1 MPFLF
6 FRWAEIGLESSVSF
20 AESPAMVTPQ
30 NNWYPIQFPLL
41 LILLGGFLLTEV
53 KASVDVATPPSFDFS
68 VAPDYQAIASVAR
81 SGGLPEL
88 RNSLGNALA
97 AAWKPS
103 LSGVR
108 GSCSQENFAKW
119 VDLYQWIDLLESD
132 EASVTKRWLSRH
144 LIAEV
149 GTTGTPANPLP
160 SPNLVTQGTPFQK
173 EHPQKVTILKPGSPL
188 VRRYDDL
195 QHRVTEQ
202 ISSDPVMLGKVLA
215 GLVTQPFAPAN
226 GPLAARLEPDF
237 IAAMVSDPKF
247 LALWSRS
254 FSEDDF
260 APRVLMNLQSIW
272 KSNPGDWREFL
283 TLAMAISVVM
293 DQPAPDFWPHHQ
305 VQQRDVPRVRIKPE
319 ELFAEWIT
327 AFRAGKLLRDL
338 RLLGVDELKY
348 VVDAPLDPSE
358 FNFVRNAPVLSHQDP
373 QKAFNSISYDQGR
386 VIKNMYMWPWGS
398 YELARIKKTG
408 GICVDQAYY
417 ASVLGKALAIPTIFF
432 AGLGK
437 DGGHAWVGFL
447 KGPDNWDFSVG
458 RYEGQNFTTG
468 EALDPQSWTP
478 ITDHGLDQLTRHRGN
493 RDSQDAA
500 RRDLVMAWN
509 FRRRG
514 DADGEGRAIKSAV
527 ATCPDNPDLWDA
539 REDWLVRTASPAS
552 ELKSHH
558 ESAIRQFSGYR
569 DLKAQ
574 HQEALVRM
582 ALVSGNQ
589 SEAKQLSQQIVHE
602 NKGGFGARTDLSATA
617 AWDLIG
623 PLLKSANPDEALREY
638 DRQVMLQG
646 ANGGSDF
653 FYKVVRPLAD
663 YLIVKGRPDLARL
676 VIKKAFDRLKP
687 IKGSLVDNDLRKL
700 WSEAGGTR

>member
-1 MPFLF
+1 
-6 FRWAEIGLESSVSF
+6 
-20 AESPAMVTPQ
+20 MVTPR
-30 NNWYPIQFPLL
+30 NTWYRIQFPLF
-41 LILLGGFLLTEV
+41 LILLLGGFILTELD
-53 KASVDVATPPSFDFS
+53 ASVDVPTPSSFDFS
-68 VAPDYQAIASVAR
+68 VAPDYRAIASVAR

-97 AAWKPS
+97 TTWKPFG
-103 LSGVR
+103 SGVR
-108 GSCSQENFAKW
+108 GSCFQESFAKW
-119 VDLYQWIDLLESD
+119 VDLYQWVDLLESD

-144 LIAEV
+144 LIAEA
-149 GTTGTPANPLP
+149 GATGIPAKPLP
-160 SPNLVTQGTPFQK
+160 SPNLVAQK
-173 EHPQKVTILKPGSPL
+173 EAPQKTPPQKVTILKPGSPL

-202 ISSDPVMLGKVLA
+202 IASDPVMLGKVLA
-215 GLVTQPFAPAN
+215 GLVAQPFTPAN
-226 GPLAARLEPDF
+226 GPLVGRLEPDF
-237 IAAMVSDPKF
+237 IAATVSDPAF
-247 LALWSRS
+247 LSLWSRS
-254 FSEDDF
+254 FREDDF
-260 APRVLMNLQSIW
+260 SPRVLMNLQSIW
-272 KSNPGDWREFL
+272 KSNPGAWREFL
-283 TLAMAISVVM
+283 TLAMAVSVVM
-293 DQPAPDFWPHHQ
+293 DQPAPEFWPHHQ
-305 VQQRDVPRVRIKPE
+305 VQPRDVPRVRLKPE
-319 ELFAEWIT
+319 EVFTQWVT
-327 AFRAGKLLRDL
+327 AFRTGKLLRDL

-358 FNFVRNAPVLSHQDP
+358 FNYVRNTPALSHQDP

-398 YELARIKKTG
+398 YELGRIKETG

-437 DGGHAWVGFL
+437 DGGHAWVGYL

-458 RYEGQNFTTG
+458 RYEGQNLTTG

-500 RRDLVMAWN
+500 RRDLLMAWN

-514 DADGEGRAIKSAV
+514 EAEGEGRAIKSAV

-539 REDWLVRTASPAS
+539 REDWLVRTGSPAA

-582 ALVSGNQ
+582 ALISGDQ
-589 SEAKQLSQQIVHE
+589 SGAKQLSQQIVHE

-623 PLLKSANPDEALREY
+623 PLLKSTNPDEALREY
-638 DRQVMLQG
+638 DRQVTLQG
-646 ANGGSDF
+646 ANGGGDF

-663 YLIVKGRPDLARL
+663 YLILKGRPDLARSI
-676 VIKKAFDRLKP
+676 IKKAFDKLKP

-700 WSEAGGTR
+700 WSAAGGTK

>member
-1 MPFLF
+1 
-6 FRWAEIGLESSVSF
+6 
-20 AESPAMVTPQ
+20 MVTPR
-30 NNWYPIQFPLL
+30 NTWYRIQFPLF
-41 LILLGGFLLTEV
+41 LILLLGGFILTELD
-53 KASVDVATPPSFDFS
+53 ASVDVPTPSSFDLS
-68 VAPDYQAIASVAR
+68 VAPDYRAIASVAR

-97 AAWKPS
+97 ATWRPFG
-103 LSGVR
+103 SGVR
-108 GSCSQENFAKW
+108 GSCFQESFAKW
-119 VDLYQWIDLLESD
+119 VDLYQWVDLLESD
-132 EASVTKRWLSRH
+132 EASVTKQWLSRH
-144 LIAEV
+144 LIAEA
-149 GTTGTPANPLP
+149 GATGIPAKPLP
-160 SPNLVTQGTPFQK
+160 SPNLVAQK
-173 EHPQKVTILKPGSPL
+173 EAPQKTPPQKVTILKPGSPL

-202 ISSDPVMLGKVLA
+202 IASDPVMLGKVLT
-215 GLVTQPFAPAN
+215 GLVAQPFTPAN
-226 GPLAARLEPDF
+226 GPLVGRLEPDF
-237 IAAMVSDPKF
+237 IAATVSDPAF
-247 LALWSRS
+247 LSLWSRS
-254 FSEDDF
+254 FREDDF

-272 KSNPGDWREFL
+272 KSNPGAWREFL
-283 TLAMAISVVM
+283 TLAMAVSVVM
-293 DQPAPDFWPHHQ
+293 DQPAPEFWPHHQ
-305 VQQRDVPRVRIKPE
+305 VQPRDVPRVRLKPE
-319 ELFAEWIT
+319 EVFTQWVT
-327 AFRAGKLLRDL
+327 AFRTGKLLRDL

-358 FNFVRNAPVLSHQDP
+358 FNYVRNTPALSHQDP
-373 QKAFNSISYDQGR
+373 PKAFNSISYDQGR

-398 YELARIKKTG
+398 YELWRIKETG

-437 DGGHAWVGFL
+437 DGGHAWVGYL

-458 RYEGQNFTTG
+458 RYEGQNLTTG

-500 RRDLVMAWN
+500 RRDLLMAWN

-514 DADGEGRAIKSAV
+514 EVEGEGRAIQSAV
-527 ATCPDNPDLWDA
+527 TTCPDNPDLWDA
-539 REDWLVRTASPAS
+539 REDWLVRSGSPAA

-582 ALVSGNQ
+582 ALISGDQ
-589 SEAKQLSQQIVHE
+589 SSAKQLSQQIVHE

-623 PLLKSANPDEALREY
+623 PLLKSTNPDEALREY
-638 DRQVMLQG
+638 DRQVTLQG
-646 ANGGSDF
+646 ANGGGDF

-663 YLIVKGRPDLARL
+663 YLILKGRPDLARSI
-676 VIKKAFDRLKP
+676 IKKAFDKLKP

-700 WSEAGGTR
+700 WSAAGGTK

>member
-1 MPFLF
+1 
-6 FRWAEIGLESSVSF
+6 
-20 AESPAMVTPQ
+20 
-30 NNWYPIQFPLL
+30 
-41 LILLGGFLLTEV
+41 
-53 KASVDVATPPSFDFS
+53 
-68 VAPDYQAIASVAR
+68 
-81 SGGLPEL
+81 
-88 RNSLGNALA
+88 
-97 AAWKPS
+97 
-103 LSGVR
+103 
-108 GSCSQENFAKW
+108 
-119 VDLYQWIDLLESD
+119 
-132 EASVTKRWLSRH
+132 
-144 LIAEV
+144 
-149 GTTGTPANPLP
+149 
-160 SPNLVTQGTPFQK
+160 
-173 EHPQKVTILKPGSPL
+173 
-188 VRRYDDL
+188 
-195 QHRVTEQ
+195 
-202 ISSDPVMLGKVLA
+202 MLGKVLA
-215 GLVTQPFAPAN
+215 GLVAQPFTPAN
-226 GPLAARLEPDF
+226 GPLVGRLEPDF
-237 IAAMVSDPKF
+237 IAATVSDPAF
-247 LALWSRS
+247 LSLWSRS
-254 FSEDDF
+254 FREDDF

-272 KSNPGDWREFL
+272 KSNPGAWREFL
-283 TLAMAISVVM
+283 TLAMAVSVVM
-293 DQPAPDFWPHHQ
+293 DQPAPEFWPHHQ
-305 VQQRDVPRVRIKPE
+305 VQPRDVPRVRLKPE
-319 ELFAEWIT
+319 EVFTQWVT
-327 AFRAGKLLRDL
+327 AFRTGKLLRDL

-358 FNFVRNAPVLSHQDP
+358 FNYVRNTPALSHQYP

-398 YELARIKKTG
+398 YELGRIKETG

-437 DGGHAWVGFL
+437 DGGHAWVGYL

-458 RYEGQNFTTG
+458 RYEGQNLTTG

-500 RRDLVMAWN
+500 RRDLLMARN

-514 DADGEGRAIKSAV
+514 EAEGEGRAIKSAV

-539 REDWLVRTASPAS
+539 REDWLVRTGSPAA

-582 ALVSGNQ
+582 ALLSGDQ
-589 SEAKQLSQQIVHE
+589 SGAKQLSQQIVHE

-623 PLLKSANPDEALREY
+623 PLLKSTNPDEALREY
-638 DRQVMLQG
+638 DRQVTLQG
-646 ANGGSDF
+646 ANGGGDF

-663 YLIVKGRPDLARL
+663 YLILKGRPDLARS
-676 VIKKAFDRLKP
+676 VIKKAFDKLKP

-700 WSEAGGTR
+700 WSAAGGTK